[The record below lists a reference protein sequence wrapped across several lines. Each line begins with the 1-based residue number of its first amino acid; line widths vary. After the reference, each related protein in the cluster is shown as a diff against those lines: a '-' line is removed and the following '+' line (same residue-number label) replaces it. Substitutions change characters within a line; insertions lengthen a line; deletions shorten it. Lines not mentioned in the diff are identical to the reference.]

1 MVSSLLHEKPG
12 SPASLPTNRESPS
25 FMVIS
30 KAMGKLRVLLIGCG
44 DVALRTARLLTPTF
58 RLYGLTR
65 NPDQYSSLRAA
76 GITPIAGDLD
86 VHRTL
91 GRLAVDPFAVLH
103 FAPPPSS
110 GDDDPRTRNLLAALA
125 TPSRN
130 RSTPGRARSL
140 PRVIVY
146 ISTTGVYGDS
156 AGALIDETHPL
167 APATTRAARRVA
179 AERRLRRACRRTFQE
194 PEKLAILRAPGI
206 YAEDRLP
213 IERLQRGMPALIDR
227 DDVYTNHIHAD
238 DLARATIAAMFR
250 AKPQR
255 AYNVTDDAHWK
266 MGEYFDRVADAL
278 ALNRPPRI
286 PRDEA
291 DRVIPPMM
299 RSFMSESRRL
309 SNARIC
315 SELRWRPLHS
325 TPQAM
330 LDRMREAR
338 ALAATATAARRN
350 AS

>member
-1 MVSSLLHEKPG
+1 M
-12 SPASLPTNRESPS
+12 
-25 FMVIS
+25 
-30 KAMGKLRVLLIGCG
+30 LLIGCG
-44 DVALRTARLLTPTF
+44 DVALRTARLLSPTY

-65 NPDQYSSLRAA
+65 NPDQHPSLRAA

-86 VHRTL
+86 VYRTL
-91 GRLAVDPFAVLH
+91 GRLKVDAFAVLH
-103 FAPPPSS
+103 FAPPPSR
-110 GDDDPRTRNLLAALA
+110 GDDDLRTRNLLAALA
-125 TPSRN
+125 APSR
-130 RSTPGRARSL
+130 RTCTPGRARSL

-146 ISTTGVYGDS
+146 ISTTGVYGDCG
-156 AGALIDETHPL
+156 GALIDETHPL
-167 APATTRAARRVA
+167 APTTTRATRRVA
-179 AERRLRRACRRTFQE
+179 AERRLRRWCRRTGDR
-194 PEKLAILRAPGI
+194 PVKLSVLRAPGI

-238 DLARATIAAMFR
+238 DLARATIAAIFR
-250 AKPQR
+250 GKPQR

-286 PRDEA
+286 ASDEA
-291 DRVIPPMM
+291 DRVIPPVM

-309 SNARIC
+309 SNARIV
-315 SELRWRPLHS
+315 SELRWRPLHP

-338 ALAATATAARRN
+338 ALASAATAARRN
-350 AS
+350 TTT